1 MLRPPDERDQVLN
14 EINGSE
20 EYVFK
25 GHLNSFS
32 LKNELAMWELIDQTA
47 SDQLDLYQNTLEEDH
62 EILELDSRKHMLS
75 VN

>member
-47 SDQLDLYQNTLEEDH
+47 SD
-62 EILELDSRKHMLS
+62 
-75 VN
+75 